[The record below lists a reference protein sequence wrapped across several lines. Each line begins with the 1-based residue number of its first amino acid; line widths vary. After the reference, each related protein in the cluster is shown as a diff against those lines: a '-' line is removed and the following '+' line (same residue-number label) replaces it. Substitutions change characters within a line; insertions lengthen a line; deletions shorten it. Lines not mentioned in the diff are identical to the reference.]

1 MTPNLRSML
10 KRAAGWTVVIYAVSL
25 AAIQFGTEG
34 GLATLTVR
42 DFALLLVMIFGV
54 MTILDLFGLLAINP
68 RTTAKD

>member
-1 MTPNLRSML
+1 ML